1 MVTPAGTVIVAAADY
16 KYTTTIEE
24 IMVRIEFEKMY
35 GDIVFRD
42 AITLLDDHTL
52 TESDI
57 EAIQQE
63 RFDNWVAVITAP
75 PPDPAPE
82 DIVDVTAE
90 VVPDAV
96 AE

>member
-1 MVTPAGTVIVAAADY
+1 MT
-16 KYTTTIEE
+16 
-24 IMVRIEFEKMY
+24 RIEFEKMH
-35 GDIVFRD
+35 GELVFRD
-42 AITLLDDHTL
+42 AITLPDDHTL

-57 EAIQQE
+57 EAIRQE
-63 RFDNWVAVITAP
+63 RFDNWVTIITAP

-82 DIVDVTAE
+82 DIVDVTAQ